1 MSKLDPKLRYLL
13 RHQPDD
19 PAALAASIRLP
30 PARQGLHVLVRCAG
44 QDAGEL
50 RERLGAH
57 MAILAVVEG
66 PQTIVS
72 GITSLEGAR
81 ALAQDERVLGV
92 EAAGQLHGEVD
103 RSCVEA
109 GATALHQGVPPLR
122 GDGVL
127 IGFID
132 TGIDVKHPDFRHA
145 DGSSRIQFL
154 WDQAAK
160 QGGSPG
166 PGDVGRVYSKQDL
179 DGFLGGGGP
188 PVPHQDQNGHG
199 TQIAGVAAGNGRVPH
214 QPQRAGMAPAADL
227 VVVSTRIGPVEV
239 FNPALMVAGLDFMV
253 QCAGRMNRPLVINI
267 SNGSNRGGHA
277 GESMLEAA
285 VDSLA
290 RRPGVVLVKSA
301 GNEHG
306 RHSHAGGQL
315 AQGESVRRRFN
326 SSLQNEE
333 QDILEVWFGGDDR
346 IAIAVQPPG
355 APEPLPQ
362 HFALPGKVVRFQTQ
376 GRNAIEIDADGIDA
390 DGTGDVQAMVFIGRG
405 AVDLIQPG
413 DWTLHLRG
421 DHIVDGRFDA
431 WVERYPFGAKPLEQA
446 LFVAADADPSRT
458 ITVPGTARRII
469 TVGAYVTRVEAGAPP
484 LGELSRTSS
493 RGPTRSGL
501 AKPDLAAPGEV
512 IFAAAP
518 GGGYAPGRGS
528 SMAAPHVA
536 GAAALLL
543 QAHPRLTGEQVQQLL
558 VRSARRDGSASGAP
572 DLAWGAG
579 RLDVR
584 AAVQL
589 AGIAS
594 FPQVLGARVVGTRLH
609 WSTDIRCTGAVR
621 FNSHQHRMLLGR
633 ASGSRASLE
642 AAREH
647 VVDLAGLPAGRYF
660 CEILAFADGPHP
672 WRTVDD
678 QHGAH
683 YEVLVP

>member
-1 MSKLDPKLRYLL
+1 MPKLDPKLRYLL
-13 RHQPDD
+13 RHRPDD

-30 PARQGLHVLVRCAG
+30 PADEGLFVLVRCAG
-44 QDAGEL
+44 QAAGTL

-72 GITSLEGAR
+72 GLTSLEGAR
-81 ALAQDERVLGV
+81 ALAGDEVVLGV

-109 GATALHQGVPPLR
+109 GATAVHQGVPPLR
-122 GDGVL
+122 GEDVL

-132 TGIDVKHPDFRHA
+132 TGIDLKHPDFRHA
-145 DGSSRIQFL
+145 DGTSRIQFL
-154 WDQAAK
+154 WDQKAAV
-160 QGGSPG
+160 GGAPG
-166 PGDVGRVYSKQDL
+166 PGDIGRVYSRQEL
-179 DGFLGGGGP
+179 DDFLAGGGA
-188 PVPHQDQNGHG
+188 PVPHQDQQGHG
-199 TQIAGVAAGNGRVPH
+199 TQIAGVAAGNGRVAH
-214 QPQRAGMAPAADL
+214 QPQRAGMAPEADL
-227 VVVSTRIGPVEV
+227 VVVSTPIGPVEV
-239 FNPALMVAGLDFMV
+239 FNPALMVAGLDFMA
-253 QCAGRMNRPLVINI
+253 QCAERMHRPLVINI
-267 SNGSNRGGHA
+267 SNGSNRGGHG

-306 RHSHAGGQL
+306 RGSHAGGRI
-315 AQGESVRRRFN
+315 AQGETLRRRFN

-333 QDILEVWFGGDDR
+333 QDILEIWFGGDDR
-346 IAIAVQPPG
+346 IAVAVQPPG
-355 APEPLPQ
+355 APEPLPE
-362 HFALPGKVVRFQTQ
+362 HFAAPGQVVRFQTQ
-376 GRNAIEIDADGIDA
+376 ARNAIEIDADGIDA
-390 DGTGDVQAMVFIGRG
+390 EGTGDVQVMVFIGRG
-405 AVDLIQPG
+405 AAGLIQPG

-421 DHIVDGRFDA
+421 DHVVDGRFDA
-431 WVERYPFGAKPLEQA
+431 WVERYPFGLKPLEQA

-469 TVGAYVTRVEAGAPP
+469 TVGAYVTRVEPGAPP
-484 LGELSRTSS
+484 LGELSRNSS

-518 GGGYAPGRGS
+518 GGGYASGKGS
-528 SMAAPHVA
+528 SLAAPHVA

-543 QAHPRLTGEQVQQLL
+543 QARPRLTCEQVQQLL
-558 VRSARRDGSASGAP
+558 ARSARRDGPASGAP
-572 DLAWGAG
+572 DLSWGAG

-589 AGIAS
+589 AATAT
-594 FPQVLGARVVGTRLH
+594 FPQVLGPRVVGTRLH
-609 WSTDIRCTGAVR
+609 WSTAVACTGAVR
-621 FNSHQHRMLLGR
+621 FNTHQRRMLLGR

-642 AAREH
+642 AAKEQ
-647 VVDLAGLPAGRYF
+647 VVDLAGLPAGHYF
-660 CEILAFADGPHP
+660 CEILAFAVGPHP

-678 QHGAH
+678 NLGAH
-683 YEVLVP
+683 YEVVVP